1 MPNLLSLKCS
11 LSLSFP
17 TAAALKQNVTEKDG
31 LEWNDRRD
39 GYDKPTILL
48 PDRWLTKEHDTARW
62 QSRFTDAPSS
72 QFPAVIRWRAEQY
85 RRRIERAWDRPD
97 ATLDDGRPYLL
108 GDAMTTADLFATML
122 MRRGSV
128 FLGSHE

>member
-1 MPNLLSLKCS
+1 MAVRGWLISCAIEPELAEYGHAHQVPNLLSLKCS

-62 QSRFTDAPSS
+62 QSRFTDAPSL
-72 QFPAVIRWRAEQY
+72 QLPAVIGWRAE
-85 RRRIERAWDRPD
+85 
-97 ATLDDGRPYLL
+97 
-108 GDAMTTADLFATML
+108 
-122 MRRGSV
+122 
-128 FLGSHE
+128 